1 MGANVRSAPWR
12 ELLGTP
18 TLGSVARRI
27 LAAFVVMGSVLTLTP
42 ARLSGEPT
50 TTSVN
55 PTPRTPALTS
65 LKPNP
70 HGLYPRRP
78 GAKYDDIELPPN
90 GSVTLSATLTIKR
103 STIEPRRALPR
114 RVRPAREKEETQRG
128 LVDRYAPIATD
139 AAGSILHVVV
149 HETNVLAPM
158 PLSCIATAASDG
170 TALVPYERHPPAPA
184 PKHAGSSKTKWSPL
198 DVDLYFPLGQ
208 HRGRLYLA
216 CKQLFLLGFTAG
228 VGDRVVWAID
238 V

>member
-12 ELLGTP
+12 ERLAAP
-18 TLGSVARRI
+18 THGSVARRI
-27 LAAFVVMGSVLTLTP
+27 LAVLVVIGAVLAVTP
-42 ARLSGEPT
+42 DRLSGEPT
-50 TTSVN
+50 TTSVS
-55 PTPRTPALTS
+55 PTLRTPALTS

-70 HGLYPRRP
+70 HSLYPRRP

-90 GSVTLSATLTIKR
+90 GSVTLLATLTIAR
-103 STIEPRRALPR
+103 STIEPHRALPHGMR
-114 RVRPAREKEETQRG
+114 AASVKEETQRG
-128 LVDRYAPIATD
+128 LVDGYAPIATD
-139 AAGSILHVVV
+139 TAGSILHVVV

-184 PKHAGSSKTKWSPL
+184 PKHAGSSKTKWAPF

-208 HRGRLYLA
+208 HRGRLYLT
-216 CKQLFLLGFTAG
+216 CKQLFLLAFTAG

>member
-12 ELLGTP
+12 EVLGTP

-27 LAAFVVMGSVLTLTP
+27 LAAFVVMGAVLTLAP

-50 TTSVN
+50 TTSVS
-55 PTPRTPALTS
+55 PLRTPALTS

-70 HGLYPRRP
+70 HLLYPRRP
-78 GAKYDDIELPPN
+78 GAKYDDVELPPN
-90 GSVTLSATLTIKR
+90 ASVTLSATLTIAR
-103 STIEPRRALPR
+103 STIEPHRALPR
-114 RVRPAREKEETQRG
+114 RVRPASAKDERQRG
-128 LVDRYAPIATD
+128 LVDGYAPIATD
-139 AAGSILHVVV
+139 TAGSILHVVV

-184 PKHAGSSKTKWSPL
+184 PKHAASSKTKWAPL
-198 DVDLYFPLGQ
+198 DVDLYFPLGH
-208 HRGRLYLA
+208 HRGRLYLT